1 MNGKKNK
8 TWRAFMINLDYCADR
23 LQVVGKRLD
32 DLNIP
37 WERVVGVNGREMRDE
52 DYVGIDKQGFLL
64 AHGRHIE
71 PGDIGCYLS
80 HIRALQAFLASG
92 EDFGLIL
99 EDDVDFD
106 DDFLELMDKMLE
118 SSAHWDVL
126 KLSGRHQGMP
136 VPLRKLG
143 NKHRLV
149 AFFTRHTGA
158 AAYLVS
164 RFAARRYI
172 ERLLPMHVP
181 FDHVFD
187 RAWHFGFRFRGVL
200 PLPVSAQNFAY
211 STISTKH
218 KLRKPPLYIL
228 PKLAHRTVN
237 ETRRGAHYIFR
248 GLVIPRCSLPPR

>member
-1 MNGKKNK
+1 
-8 TWRAFMINLDYCADR
+8 MINLDHCEDR
-23 LQVVGKRLD
+23 LQVVGDRMDALGM
-32 DLNIP
+32 P
-37 WERVVGVNGREMRDE
+37 WERVVGVNGREMKDA
-52 DYVGIDKQGFLL
+52 DYVGIDQKGFLL

-80 HIRALQAFLASG
+80 HVKALQAFLASDD
-92 EDFGLIL
+92 EFGLIL
-99 EDDVDFD
+99 EDDVDFE
-106 DDFLELMDKMLE
+106 DDFPDLMNTMLNN
-118 SSAHWDVL
+118 SAHWDVL

-143 NKHRLV
+143 DRHRMV

-172 ERLLPMHVP
+172 ERLFPMQVP

-200 PLPVSAQNFAY
+200 PLPVSAQNFPY
-211 STISTKH
+211 STISTKQ

-237 ETRRGAHYIFR
+237 ETRRGLHYISR
-248 GLVIPRCSLPPR
+248 GLIVPRCSLPPR